1 VKCPTCGQECED
13 AQPASLGS
21 QKPVGQQL
29 YEFEQLIRL
38 WDPIV
43 KDLQDKELAKKTEG
57 GHNTHSLP
65 PRKGQ

>member
-1 VKCPTCGQECED
+1 VKCPTCHQEVED
-13 AQPASLGS
+13 AQPAAFGS
-21 QKPVGQQL
+21 AKPELQQL

-43 KDLQDKELAKKTEG
+43 KEAQDKELALKSER
-57 GHNTHSLP
+57 GHNTGSLP